1 MAKITKCD
9 GMSLLKF
16 VIVTL
21 CVYVHMYPSCYHTWE
36 RLFDFSPLLVRRS
49 KLPGVN
55 GLWRRPGREKLQ
67 LQEFRAASGQEP
79 AKQTNKQKNLSLKT
93 IRGWILPTTWGSL
106 KVDIFPF
113 VPLMRLQPGW
123 HLDGSLVRTRAEG
136 LNHAWL
142 RLLIKQIKANK
153 WNCEKSR
160 TCLSV
165 GLELPLTE
173 IHLVNIVK
181 KILKICFKKDFVPS
195 DLASYTTK
203 GIWGKTI
210 DKDKGRDK

>member
-16 VIVTL
+16 VIITL

-67 LQEFRAASGQEP
+67 LQEFRVASGQEP

-153 WNCEKSR
+153 WNCEIIDVCS
-160 TCLSV
+160 S
-165 GLELPLTE
+165 ELTE
-173 IHLVNIVK
+173 CVEY
-181 KILKICFKKDFVPS
+181 C
-195 DLASYTTK
+195 YTALEN
-203 GIWGKTI
+203 
-210 DKDKGRDK
+210 